1 MRLLYCIPV
10 FPYHARV
17 SVLFL
22 RTSLLLLPC
31 LVVMV
36 VMVLLCLYSMVPPE
50 DEDAPS
56 HGEDPQI
63 VRHSKKWVRAALKRY
78 PKRNVQAI
86 AANMDGDAVLISRYL
101 VPQVCNC

>member
-1 MRLLYCIPV
+1 
-10 FPYHARV
+10 
-17 SVLFL
+17 
-22 RTSLLLLPC
+22 
-31 LVVMV
+31 
-36 VMVLLCLYSMVPPE
+36 MVPPE

-101 VPQVCNC
+101 VPQVCTVGRVCGLRLGES